1 MTEGVDQGALTAA
14 LTGPGRPWRS
24 VRVVASTG
32 STNADLVADARA
44 GGGSGQVLIALHQ
57 AAGRGRFD
65 RVWEAPPGRSLAISV
80 LLRPELP
87 LVRWPWLPLVTGVA
101 VAEGLREAAGV
112 AAEVKWP
119 NDVLIEGRKVCGI
132 LAERVETLAGAGAGS
147 GVAAWG
153 AQAPSRP
160 AAERG
165 SGAEGAAAVV
175 GMGINTLLTADQLPV
190 PTATS
195 LLLAGSS
202 ATQTEVAL
210 AVLTRLA
217 EGVARLTSGEDLR
230 GWYAGLCATIG
241 RPVRVLSSPTESTTG
256 DAIGVDEGG
265 RLLVRTPA
273 RVVAFAAGDVHHL
286 R

>member
-1 MTEGVDQGALTAA
+1 M
-14 LTGPGRPWRS
+14 
-24 VRVVASTG
+24 VASTG
-32 STNADLVADARA
+32 STNADLAAVARA
-44 GGGSGQVLIALHQ
+44 GGASGQVRIALHQ

-87 LVRWPWLPLVTGVA
+87 LVRWPWLPLVTGAA
-101 VAEGLREAAGV
+101 VAEALREAAAV

-132 LAERVETLAGAGAGS
+132 LAERVETLAGASS

-153 AQAPSRP
+153 AEEFSRP

-165 SGAEGAAAVV
+165 SGAEGAAAVI
-175 GMGINTLLTADQLPV
+175 GMGINTLLTSDQLPV

-202 ATQTEVAL
+202 ATPTEVAL

-217 EGVARLTSGEDLR
+217 EAVARLTAGEDLR
-230 GWYAGLCATIG
+230 GWYASSCATIG

-256 DAIGVDEGG
+256 EAIGVDEGG
-265 RLLVRTPA
+265 RLLVRSPA
-273 RVVAFAAGDVHHL
+273 GVVAFAAGDVHHL